1 MTRVIKIGQ
10 IKFEKEPP
18 PQKKEVKESNATWG
32 KEKPH

>member
-10 IKFEKEPP
+10 IWKRTPP
-18 PQKKEVKESNATWG
+18 PKKEVKESNATWG